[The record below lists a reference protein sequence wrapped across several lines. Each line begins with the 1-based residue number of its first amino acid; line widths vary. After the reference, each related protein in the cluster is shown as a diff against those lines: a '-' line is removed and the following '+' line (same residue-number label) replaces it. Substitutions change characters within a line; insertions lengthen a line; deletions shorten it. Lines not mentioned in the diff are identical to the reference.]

1 MSDQVIPAIL
11 DDVAHHT
18 QTNYLGVASLT
29 ILVWDHIDTFADE
42 IEFIW
47 KNPKG
52 LLIYLFFLNRY
63 LAPLGFSVNL
73 LGYFSPVWTPKMCR
87 HFTRFQFSI
96 ATILTNVVAAMMF
109 VRVRALYS
117 GQMWILGGLLSL
129 LLTQFTMMVWLLTR
143 TEALIHSPF
152 SGIRAC
158 TMIFDPEVTG
168 IATSAAWLPLLYDSV
183 VLVLVLYRT
192 LPSIRDRNAT
202 YMMKRFLEDGLI
214 YYAAIFAVTLVLV
227 IMMLVAPPGLKN
239 STAQLQGM
247 LSVAMMSRITINLK
261 RSIHKSF
268 GNQQHSSKSTRSTSR
283 GPVILD
289 TLPSGLPVDNE
300 VEDDHPLSQWSKL
313 SRGEIASNRLNHM

>member
-1 MSDQVIPAIL
+1 MSEQVIPAIL
-11 DDVAHHT
+11 DDVAHHM

-29 ILVWDHIDTFADE
+29 ILIWDHIDTFADE
-42 IEFIW
+42 VEFIW
-47 KNPKG
+47 KTPKG

-63 LAPLGFSVNL
+63 LAPLGFGVNL
-73 LGYFSPVWTPKMCR
+73 LGYFSPVWTPKMCS

-109 VRVRALYS
+109 LRVRALYS

-158 TMIFDPEVTG
+158 TMIFDPEITG
-168 IATSAAWLPLLYDSV
+168 IATSAAWLPLLYDTV
-183 VLVLVLYRT
+183 VLVLVLCRT
-192 LPSIRDRNAT
+192 LPSIRDRNAA

-239 STAQLQGM
+239 STAQLQGL

-261 RSIHKSF
+261 RSIHKAF
-268 GNQQHSSKSTRSTSR
+268 GNQRHSSNSTGSSSRS
-283 GPVILD
+283 PVILD
-289 TLPSGLPVDNE
+289 TLTGLAMDSGVGDENHPS
-300 VEDDHPLSQWSKL
+300 QRSKGFRIDEL
-313 SRGEIASNRLNHM
+313 SRGEI